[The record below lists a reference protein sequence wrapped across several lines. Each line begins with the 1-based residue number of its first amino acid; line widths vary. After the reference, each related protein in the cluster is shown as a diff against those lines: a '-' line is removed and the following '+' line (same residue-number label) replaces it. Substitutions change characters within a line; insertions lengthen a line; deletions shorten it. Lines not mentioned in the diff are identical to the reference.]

1 MTRTAL
7 VFALAMALSAPAAA
21 QVVPDAPPDRFD
33 AADTN
38 HDGRVD
44 RSEYD
49 GFVQELVLLNDADRD
64 GRLSRSEAASAID
77 PSKFKKI
84 DANGDGYLA
93 VEEVDVYTGS
103 DFAVL
108 DANKDGAVDRTEAAR
123 K

>member
-7 VFALAMALSAPAAA
+7 VFALTMALCASAAA
-21 QVVPDAPPDRFD
+21 QVVPDAPPDRFS

-44 RSEYD
+44 RGEYD
-49 GFVQELVLLNDADRD
+49 GFVQELVLLNDADHD
-64 GRLSRSEAASAID
+64 GKLSRSEASSAID
-77 PSKFKKI
+77 PGKFKMI

-93 VEEVDVYTGS
+93 IEEIDVYTAS

-108 DANKDGAVDRTEAAR
+108 DANKDGAVDRAESAR